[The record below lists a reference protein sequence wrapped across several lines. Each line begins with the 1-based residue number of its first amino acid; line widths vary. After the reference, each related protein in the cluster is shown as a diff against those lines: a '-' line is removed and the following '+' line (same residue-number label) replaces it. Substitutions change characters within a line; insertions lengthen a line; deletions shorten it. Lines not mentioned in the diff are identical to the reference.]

1 MVLKKLSTL
10 AIVSVSI
17 GVLSACTATPDQVVS
32 KSATDAQSMMT
43 QLSAIQTQEAALQE
57 AFETDLAADESLANL
72 TDSGT
77 GATRDNLQT
86 RQEDFEELTATF
98 EDFQNQVESLNAFD
112 ETDFTAE
119 EDFANF
125 DQSRQLAS
133 NVNSQMSAYIENYQK
148 VLELEDNYYNTLAAE
163 DSDLDTFSNGLSEIN
178 SQFEQSQAALSD
190 MLPDLTSLVEQ
201 INQAQ

>member
-1 MVLKKLSTL
+1 MVLKKLSIL
-10 AIVSVSI
+10 AIVTVSI
-17 GVLSACTATPDQVVS
+17 GALSACTASPDQVVS

-43 QLSAIQTQEAALQE
+43 QLSAIQTQEDTLQE

-77 GATRDNLQT
+77 GATRENLQT
-86 RQEDFEELTATF
+86 RQDDFEELSSIF
-98 EDFQNQVESLNAFD
+98 EDFQKQVESLNGFD
-112 ETDFTAE
+112 ETDFTGA

-133 NVNSQMSAYIENYQK
+133 NVNSQMSAYIEHYQK
-148 VLELEDNYYNTLAAE
+148 VLELEDNYYNSLAAE
-163 DSDLDTFSNGLSEIN
+163 DSDLDTFSKGLGEIN

-190 MLPDLTSLVEQ
+190 ILPDLTSLAEKT
-201 INQAQ
+201 NQAQ

>member
-1 MVLKKLSTL
+1 MVLKKLSIL
-10 AIVSVSI
+10 AIVTVSI
-17 GVLSACTATPDQVVS
+17 GALSACTASPDQVVS

-43 QLSAIQTQEAALQE
+43 QLSAIQTQEDTLQE

-77 GATRDNLQT
+77 GATRENLQT
-86 RQEDFEELTATF
+86 RQDDFEELSSIF
-98 EDFQNQVESLNAFD
+98 EDFQKQVESLNGFD
-112 ETDFTAE
+112 ETDFTGE

-133 NVNSQMSAYIENYQK
+133 NVNSQMGAYIEHYQK
-148 VLELEDNYYNTLAAE
+148 VLELEDNYYNSLAAE
-163 DSDLDTFSNGLSEIN
+163 DSDLDTFSKGLGEIN

-190 MLPDLTSLVEQ
+190 ILPDLTSLAEQ
-201 INQAQ
+201 TNQAQ

>member
-17 GVLSACTATPDQVVS
+17 GILSACTATPDQVVS

-148 VLELEDNYYNTLAAE
+148 VLELEDNYYNTLSAE

-201 INQAQ
+201 TNQAQ